1 MTQEKLNKIKNFL
14 TTVMDCNYE
23 AVVLLLECFALMFS
37 KIGGFSYCVSIFSY
51 KWRVP
56 AFLSQTYCKD

>member
-51 KWRVP
+51 K
-56 AFLSQTYCKD
+56 